1 MHSRLPAFIASLFMT
16 ASALAAAPG
25 GATDAKLP
33 PDAQAMLDQLP
44 SKRLELPFVLVR
56 AAQSSDS
63 FKAAAASLLTTDVTR
78 LQAESALAWRPFARF
93 SKIDDE
99 REAGNSF
106 SPNRIQNQSL
116 SLGVATA
123 FQTGTRV
130 QFEVSQGSNFIA
142 FPTPGFGPFD
152 YYETRSTV
160 SVTQSL
166 LADAFGQSTRALQR
180 SAARTSEAQALTARQ
195 SLEDWT
201 LALVRLYYGAW
212 LAQAQVRSSIEGYER
227 KLRLKQLLEIQARRG
242 TAERPD
248 LLQVESATTGT
259 LNQKEQNELR
269 LQDTWRDLITSLKL
283 NPEWTRINP
292 VVVPVVLD
300 EPQVEASKL
309 CGKEGS
315 LNAAPESLEL
325 ARAKL
330 QAEAADDA
338 QHRARTLVRPH
349 LELQASL
356 FANGI
361 APTASDSLAD
371 WKTQDFNGYA
381 VGLTLNFP
389 IGFTAEK
396 AEALTATAN
405 WIRADAGHSIAR
417 DMNQT
422 GWTSRCMDLFRL
434 ERAAASLGRTA
445 RAQRERSQLEEQR
458 FRLGRSGTFQ
468 VIQAGDDAT
477 FAELASNGIE
487 VELRLAAWQI
497 LKAAN
502 RMPKIELPTEAVR

>member
-1 MHSRLPAFIASLFMT
+1 MHRRLPALMVSVLFST
-16 ASALAAAPG
+16 SSFAAAPVA
-25 GATDAKLP
+25 GAPAGLP
-33 PDAQAMLDQLP
+33 PDAQAMLESLP
-44 SKRLELPFVLVR
+44 NQRLELPFVLLR

-63 FKAAAASLLTTDVTR
+63 FKAAAAGLLTTDVSR
-78 LQAESALAWRPFARF
+78 LQAESALAWRPFAKF
-93 SKIDDE
+93 SKVDDE

-106 SPNRIQNQSL
+106 SPNRVQNQSF

-123 FQTGTRV
+123 FRTGTRV
-130 QFEVSQGSNFIA
+130 QFEVSQGNNYIA

-160 SVTQSL
+160 SLTQSL

-180 SAARTSEAQALTARQ
+180 SAVLNSEAQALTARE

-201 LALVRLYYGAW
+201 FGLVRLYYGAW

-248 LLQVESATTGT
+248 LLQVESATTGA
-259 LNQKEQNELR
+259 LNQKEQTELR

-292 VVVPVVLD
+292 ILIPVVLD
-300 EPQVEASKL
+300 APQAEATKL
-309 CGKEGS
+309 CGKEGE
-315 LNAAPESLEL
+315 LNAAPESLQL
-325 ARAKL
+325 ARARL
-330 QAEAADDA
+330 QAEAAQDA
-338 QHRARTLVRPH
+338 QHRARTLVRPN

-361 APTASDSLAD
+361 ANTASDSLSD
-371 WKTQDFNGYA
+371 WRSQDFNGYA
-381 VGLTLNFP
+381 VGLMLNFP

-396 AEALTATAN
+396 AEALAATAN

-434 ERAAASLGRTA
+434 ERAAASFARTA

-477 FAELASNGIE
+477 VAELASNGIE

-502 RMPKIELPTEAVR
+502 RMPTLELPKEAVR